1 VPPPVDV
8 GMSRVDLASGVVGC
22 GENLLS
28 TSKEVSW
35 ELRDR
40 FASVGIYLWKAAATK
55 VIIVELDIDR
65 GGDDSGKR
73 PVALRGGM
81 AEV

>member
-1 VPPPVDV
+1 
-8 GMSRVDLASGVVGC
+8 
-22 GENLLS
+22 
-28 TSKEVSW
+28 
-35 ELRDR
+35 LRDR